1 MEGKPKQ
8 QRRPFLP
15 RGGHRVAFE
24 RELGA
29 ERHVEEGLLHRMAL
43 EQLRKGFFFRTPLDG
58 INFNGGSE
66 MGKFLQGFTPYKR
79 QDAEK
84 YNKFRW
90 WAGVTFGDVL
100 DRAADIHP
108 EKEAFVDGKTR
119 LTYGDARERTNKLAI
134 GLMDLGIQPQDRVLV
149 QLPNWNEFVF
159 AYFALQKIGAIT
171 VLLIDRYRQFEIN
184 RLIGLTGATSWIV
197 ASHYKNTDYLPIIRD
212 VLKENRKVKNV
223 VTVRGEGN
231 QKAFRSLERLIEKAK
246 LTEPNLTRLSERRPD
261 PMQVAHMG
269 PTGGTTGAPKIVP
282 RTHNSL
288 INGIE
293 YCSKS
298 WEQSIED
305 INLLAGPIGH
315 DLTFSKGFIGT
326 VITMGK
332 VIFLDSTDNKDICET
347 IEREKVTSIIW
358 VPTLAQR
365 LLQYEDLHKYDLSS
379 LRKMHSAGGASH
391 PDLVEEVIER
401 LKMKFYNGYGGT
413 EGMTTITRPRDD
425 LAVICST
432 VGRPTCP
439 GDTYKVIDKDGKE
452 LPVGAEGELVL
463 KGPGVFT
470 GYYNN
475 PEENKKVFTR
485 DGFFRTGDLARI
497 NEKGYI
503 TLTGRIKEMI
513 NRGGESIS
521 ATEIER
527 LLTRHPRVA
536 AVAVIPMP
544 DPLMGERV
552 CAYIQP
558 KAGARLT
565 FEEIIS
571 FLKGQKASVLQLPER
586 IEFIDEMPYTGVQKT
601 DKRFLQADITK
612 KLKAAGQVR

>member
-1 MEGKPKQ
+1 M
-8 QRRPFLP
+8 
-15 RGGHRVAFE
+15 
-24 RELGA
+24 
-29 ERHVEEGLLHRMAL
+29 
-43 EQLRKGFFFRTPLDG
+43 
-58 INFNGGSE
+58 
-66 MGKFLQGFTPYKR
+66 KFLEGFTPYKKK
-79 QDAEK
+79 DAER
-84 YNKFRW
+84 YTKFRW
-90 WAGVTFGDVL
+90 WAGLTFGDLL

-119 LTYGDARERTNKLAI
+119 LTYGEALERTNKLAI
-134 GLMDLGIQPQDRVLV
+134 GLMDLGIRPLDRVLV
-149 QLPNWNEFVF
+149 QLPNWNEFVS
-159 AYFALQKIGAIT
+159 AYFAIQKIGAIT

-184 RLIGLTGATSWIV
+184 RLISLTGATSWIV
-197 ASHYKNTDYLPIIRD
+197 ASQYKSVNYGPIIQD
-212 VLKENRKVKNV
+212 ILKEHPEVRNV
-223 VTVRGEGN
+223 ITVRGDVD
-231 QKAFRSLERLIEKAK
+231 KKPFKRLERLMEKAK
-246 LTEPNLTRLSERRPD
+246 LTEANLARLAKRRPD
-261 PMQVAHMG
+261 PTQVAHMG

-326 VITMGK
+326 LTTLGK
-332 VIFLDSTDNKDICET
+332 VVFLDSTENKDICET

-379 LRKMHSAGGASH
+379 LKKMHSAGGASH
-391 PDLVEEVIER
+391 PDLVKEVTEK
-401 LKMKFYNGYGGT
+401 LKMKFFNGYGGT
-413 EGMTTITRPRDD
+413 EGMTTITRPRDP
-425 LAVICST
+425 LEVICST

-439 GDTYKVIDKDGKE
+439 FDTYKVIDSKGKA
-452 LPVGAEGELVL
+452 LPLGSEGELVL

-470 GYYNN
+470 GYYDN

-527 LLTRHPRVA
+527 LITRHPDVS

-558 KAGARLT
+558 KSDARLT
-565 FEEIIS
+565 FEAIIS
-571 FLKGQKASVLQLPER
+571 FLKSQKASVLQLPER
-586 IEFIDEMPYTGVQKT
+586 IEFIDAMPYTGVQKT
-601 DKRFLQADITK
+601 DKRFLQEDISK
-612 KLKAAGQVR
+612 KLKAAGQAT

>member
-1 MEGKPKQ
+1 M
-8 QRRPFLP
+8 
-15 RGGHRVAFE
+15 V
-24 RELGA
+24 
-29 ERHVEEGLLHRMAL
+29 
-43 EQLRKGFFFRTPLDG
+43 
-58 INFNGGSE
+58 
-66 MGKFLQGFTPYKR
+66 KFLEGFTPYKKK
-79 QDAEK
+79 DAER
-84 YNKFRW
+84 YNKSRW
-90 WAGVTFGDVL
+90 WSGLTFGDHL

-108 EKEAFVDGKTR
+108 DKEAFVDGKTR
-119 LTYGDARERTNKLAI
+119 LTYSEAREKSNKLAI
-134 GLMDLGIQPQDRVLV
+134 GLMGLGIRPLDRVLV

-171 VLLIDRYRQFEIN
+171 VLLIDRYRQFEIS
-184 RLIGLTGATSWIV
+184 RLISLTGATSWIV
-197 ASHYKNTDYLPIIRD
+197 AAQYKNTDYFPIIRD
-212 VLKENRKVKNV
+212 VLKEHRKMKNV
-223 VTVRGEGN
+223 ITVRGDGD
-231 QKAFRSLERLIEKAK
+231 QKPFKSLETLIEKAK
-246 LTEPNLTRLSERRPD
+246 MTERNLAKLAERRPD
-261 PMQVAHMG
+261 PGQVAHMG

-288 INGIE
+288 ITGTE

-315 DLTFSKGFIGT
+315 DLTFSKGFMGS

-332 VIFLDSTDNKDICET
+332 VIFLDSTENRDICET

-365 LLQYEDLHKYDLSS
+365 MLQYEDLNKYDLSC

-391 PDLVEEVIER
+391 PDLVKDTIEI
-401 LKMKFYNGYGGT
+401 LKVKFLNGYGGT
-413 EGMTTITRPRDD
+413 EGMTTITGPRDP
-425 LAVICST
+425 LEIICTT

-439 GDTYKVIDKDGKE
+439 FDTYKVIDPKGKT
-452 LPVGAEGELVL
+452 LPLGAEGELVL

-485 DGFFRTGDLARI
+485 EGFFRTGDLARI

-503 TLTGRIKEMI
+503 TITGRIKEMI

-527 LLTRHPRVA
+527 LITRHPGVA

-558 KAGARLT
+558 KAGAQLT
-565 FEEIIS
+565 FEGIIS
-571 FLKGQKASVLQLPER
+571 FLKAQKASVLQLPER
-586 IEFIDEMPYTGVQKT
+586 IEFIDAMPYTGVQKT
-601 DKRFLQADITK
+601 DKRFLQEDIAK
-612 KLKAAGQVR
+612 KLQASGQNQ